1 MTEEERVRMKWLCLL
16 IHEEK
21 NDDVF
26 DRLVKELVD
35 VLAAT
40 PYVLRPLP
48 QERANSRSAVPGSN
62 PI

>member
-1 MTEEERVRMKWLCLL
+1 MTEQERVRMKWLCLL

-26 DRLVKELVD
+26 DRLVQELVD

-40 PYVLRPLP
+40 PYLLQCLRTDRTKD
-48 QERANSRSAVPGSN
+48 Q
-62 PI
+62 

>member
-48 QERANSRSAVPGSN
+48 QERAN
-62 PI
+62 